1 MKNEHI
7 GDLLSDILYAEDLT
21 KIESRIADLN
31 IDDKEI
37 LRYIVEV
44 DSDIENYAQGLENAI
59 RVLQSNINELQSD
72 RRCARNRQQYIKSF
86 KKRLEDEMHDKKD

>member
-1 MKNEHI
+1 MKNKHI
-7 GDLLSDILYAEDLT
+7 GDLLSDILCAEDLT

-37 LRYIVEV
+37 LRYIDAV
-44 DSDIENYAQGLENAI
+44 DSDLEDYLQDLQDEI

-72 RRCARNRQQYIKSF
+72 LSDADKRLHWLKAY
-86 KKRLEDEMHDKKD
+86 KKRL